1 MKRLFLIAI
10 VMSIIAV
17 FGTAAAAATYL
28 GVATEPTHPEVGAHL
43 QLPQGAGITV
53 RYVDPQGPA
62 ADALKPNDVLF
73 KIDEQILVDPR
84 QLAILVRSHK
94 AEDEVRLTL
103 YRRGEMI
110 EKRIALGERDMEQP
124 GPMPQKPPRAWPP
137 AGQQGMFDNLQRE
150 MEERWEQF
158 QSSFGA
164 IDEMIE
170 DLNSRMGGQPV
181 APNANVQ
188 KHSSVSISSIQN
200 GMRFNYSSNN
210 GDQRLEVIDAEGNT
224 VFDGPINT
232 EEQLDQVP
240 PEAAAFLDSIDVD
253 IDYEP
258 AEEVELIPSDAI

>member
-1 MKRLFLIAI
+1 MKRLVLTAI
-10 VMSIIAV
+10 VTAIVAV
-17 FGTAAAAATYL
+17 LGTSASAAAYL
-28 GVATEPTHPEVGAHL
+28 GVATEPTHPEVGDHL

-124 GPMPQKPPRAWPP
+124 GPMPQRPPRAWPP
-137 AGQQGMFDNLQRE
+137 AGRQGMFDNLQRE

-170 DLNSRMGGQPV
+170 DLNSRMGAGP
-181 APNANVQ
+181 APNAHVQ
-188 KHSSVSISSIQN
+188 KHSSVNITSIQN

-210 GDQRLEVIDAEGNT
+210 GDQHLEVVNADGDV

-232 EEQLDQVP
+232 EEELKQVP
-240 PEAAAFLDSIDVD
+240 PEATAFLDSIDVD